1 MIMVVVSLACT
12 VLAAWLA
19 VPPTAGRRLETRL
32 SPVRS
37 HVRQESRAI
46 AEHRRRRRRS
56 WRHILSV
63 IILLILMIIA
73 VSYLAGARTA
83 VVAGACLLVAATANR
98 LITQYRRR
106 RSTLRA
112 RADVAHACTVLAS
125 YLRVGQVPAAA
136 LAIAAADCEV
146 LRDSHRAGTLG
157 GDVVEVWRQQ
167 ARRAGHSGL
176 LQLARAWQVSSETG
190 APMST
195 TLDQVAASLA
205 ADQALT
211 RVVNG
216 ELAAAR
222 ATSKVM
228 AVLPA
233 CGIGIGYLLGGDPA
247 RWLLSAPAGWA
258 CLLSGVLLACAGV
271 LWIEALARHASGEA

>member
-1 MIMVVVSLACT
+1 MIMIGVCLGCAM
-12 VLAAWLA
+12 LAAWLA
-19 VPPTAGRRLETRL
+19 VPQTAARRLGTRL
-32 SPVRS
+32 AP
-37 HVRQESRAI
+37 AA
-46 AEHRRRRRRS
+46 AEVQNETAATAKRRRRRRRS
-56 WRHILSV
+56 LSYLV
-63 IILLILMIIA
+63 IMIVLLVLIIA
-73 VSYLAGARTA
+73 TGYVASLRIA
-83 VVAGACLLVAATANR
+83 VLVAAASPVVATAAR

-106 RSTLRA
+106 RSALRA
-112 RADVAHACTVLAS
+112 RADVGHACTVLAS

-146 LRDSHRAGTLG
+146 LRDGHQARTIG
-157 GDVVEVWRQQ
+157 GDAVEVWRQQ

-176 LQLARAWQVSSETG
+176 LELARAWQVSIETG

-205 ADQALT
+205 ADEALT

-222 ATSKVM
+222 ATGKVM
-228 AVLPA
+228 AVLPG

-247 RWLLSAPAGWA
+247 RWLLSGPSGWA